1 MSEVILAHSL
11 FVSVYFGRASTRPY
25 SYAMSPCG
33 YAMSPAAT
41 RCPPEA
47 TRCLPAATR
56 CPPPRLRDVPPKL
69 RDNTLYRY
77 LCKQFRGGR
86 VRPHVSNAAACRNAK
101 RAAHHEPPAVYNP
114 KIFFTKKLYSVKGYF
129 NLFTCIVDHLAG
141 GFLVKCHGMG
151 RVNLDYIEFA

>member
-33 YAMSPAAT
+33 YAMFSSQ
-41 RCPPEA
+41 
-47 TRCLPAATR
+47 
-56 CPPPRLRDVPPKL
+56 L
-69 RDNTLYRY
+69 RDNTLYRH
-77 LCKQFRGGR
+77 LCKQFRGVR
-86 VRPHVSNAAACRNAK
+86 VLPHVSNAAACRNAK

>member
-1 MSEVILAHSL
+1 MSP
-11 FVSVYFGRASTRPY
+11 R
-25 SYAMSPCG
+25 SYAMSPRS
-33 YAMSPAAT
+33 YAI
-41 RCPPEA
+41 
-47 TRCLPAATR
+47 
-56 CPPPRLRDVPPKL
+56 
-69 RDNTLYRY
+69 TLCTDTCASN
-77 LCKQFRGGR
+77 LGGVR

-129 NLFTCIVDHLAG
+129 NLFTCIVDHLAC

>member
-25 SYAMSPCG
+25 SYAMSPRG
-33 YAMSPAAT
+33 YAMSPRSYAI
-41 RCPPEA
+41 
-47 TRCLPAATR
+47 
-56 CPPPRLRDVPPKL
+56 
-69 RDNTLYRY
+69 TLCTDTCASN
-77 LCKQFRGGR
+77 LGGGVR